1 MKFYQMKRTPEDRKI
16 SIPKPVGGSRMICKG
31 GCGEEFSAG
40 WLKWRGGACKECE
53 LQKQIDHL
61 SFRCAQLEMEVAEFR
76 KDPSA
81 AYKRYK
87 EEQIEKTKRNL
98 VFAGVARMNEEQEAP
113 GVRDGW
119 IVGNAVKN
127 APNIEHA
134 IGHRK

>member
-1 MKFYQMKRTPEDRKI
+1 MKRTPEDRKI

-31 GCGEEFSAG
+31 GCGEEFSAD

-61 SFRCAQLEMEVAEFR
+61 SSRCEQLEKEVAELK

-87 EEQIEKTKRNL
+87 EDLKEKQKRAMA
-98 VFAGVARMNEEQEAP
+98 FIGMAMTNEEAP
-113 GVRDGW
+113 EW
-119 IVGNAVKN
+119 ILGNSVTN
-127 APNIEHA
+127 MPNIEDA
-134 IGHRK
+134 IEKRK